1 MERHGRRYRL
11 RLIVRQKTTKLSL
24 DDVRETPPGWTGVK
38 TAAEMI
44 RCLES
49 AEVEEI
55 SLDHDLGP
63 EDAGDGYEVL
73 VWIERQVATRAWVPP
88 VIQIHTANPAARL
101 RMEAALRSIERLTA
115 RYRSGG
121 K

>member
-1 MERHGRRYRL
+1 M
-11 RLIVRQKTTKLSL
+11 KLYL

-44 RCLES
+44 RCLETVP
-49 AEVEEI
+49 VEEV

-63 EDAGDGYEVL
+63 PEEAGDGYQVL

-88 VIQIHTANPAARL
+88 VIHIHTANPVARF

-115 RYRSGG
+115 R
-121 K
+121 